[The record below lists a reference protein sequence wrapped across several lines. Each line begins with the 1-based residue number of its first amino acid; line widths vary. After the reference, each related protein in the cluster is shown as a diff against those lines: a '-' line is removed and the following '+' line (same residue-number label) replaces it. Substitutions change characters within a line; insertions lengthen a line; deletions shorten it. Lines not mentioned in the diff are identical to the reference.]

1 MNWFKELTNFIKSKL
16 LTGNTNYPKAII
28 PVPGY
33 KLSLDFDLI
42 ETELIL
48 LVRRSNQSYAETY
61 DEDGC
66 LKEQAISPIEMP
78 NMSLNLLGAKFKIKH
93 IDYIQKKHAA
103 DPWDGKRVEISEII
117 KDIENKGSSIPIFI
131 RHSDINNKS
140 FPYQRPK
147 EQLSQPQILLLESLG
162 YNLNQTSAL
171 GLVPLEGSTKITHTP
186 TMSNYWHVEL
196 KMMQSDGSEIIRK
209 NASSAWGGKAAQS
222 VLDIITNSAF
232 SDIRE
237 AERSYNITKKDYI
250 G

>member
-16 LTGNTNYPKAII
+16 LIGNINYPKAII

-48 LVRRSNQSYAETY
+48 LVRRSNQSYADTY
-61 DEDGC
+61 DEDGF

-103 DPWDGKRVEISEII
+103 DPWDGKRVEMSEII
-117 KDIENKGSSIPIFI
+117 KDIENKENSIPIFI
-131 RHSDINNKS
+131 RYSDISNKS

-147 EQLSQPQILLLESLG
+147 EQLSQSQILLLESLG
-162 YNLNQTSAL
+162 YNLSQTSAL
-171 GLVPLEGSTKITHTP
+171 GLIPLKGITKIAHTP
-186 TMSNYWHVEL
+186 TKSNYWHVEL
-196 KMMQSDGSEIIRK
+196 KMMQSDGSTITRK

-222 VLDIITNSAF
+222 LLDIMTNSAF
-232 SDIRE
+232 DDIEKEKGNYKIKR
-237 AERSYNITKKDYI
+237 KDYI
-250 G
+250 E